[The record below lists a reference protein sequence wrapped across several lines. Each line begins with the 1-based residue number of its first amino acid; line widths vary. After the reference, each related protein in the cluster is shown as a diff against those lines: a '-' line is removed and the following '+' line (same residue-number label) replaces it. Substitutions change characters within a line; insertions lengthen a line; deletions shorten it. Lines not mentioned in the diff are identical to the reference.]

1 MDAKWKSRKL
11 LITLV
16 VILVIAGSD
25 LAGLGLQEQT
35 VDAVLKAALGL
46 VGAQGLVDTASVFAA
61 ARGVADAV
69 EGVEDAVD
77 G

>member
-25 LAGLGLQEQT
+25 LAGFGLEEQT

-46 VGAQGLVDTASVFAA
+46 VGAQGIVDTAGAFAA
-61 ARGVADAV
+61 GRKIADAV
-69 EGVEDAVD
+69 EDVEDEID